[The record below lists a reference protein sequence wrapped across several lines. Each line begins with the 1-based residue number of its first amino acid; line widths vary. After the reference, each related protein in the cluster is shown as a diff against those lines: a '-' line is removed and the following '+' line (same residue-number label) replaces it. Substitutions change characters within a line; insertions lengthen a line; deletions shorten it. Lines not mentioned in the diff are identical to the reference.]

1 MDDTEF
7 QDLLSRFKVV
17 RTRDHRASNLRDGS
31 SRASAS
37 AAASAASSAI
47 TAGGARR
54 GNANEPG
61 SAARAEPRFFD
72 ELSKLLRKQLGPR
85 EAEGML
91 QAFAKHH
98 REVVDSLSKDE
109 LEQLAQA
116 ST

>member
-7 QDLLSRFKVV
+7 QDLLSRFKIV
-17 RTRDHRASNLRDGS
+17 RPRDHRASNLRDGS

-37 AAASAASSAI
+37 ASAI
-47 TAGGARR
+47 TAGGAAGGARR

-85 EAEGML
+85 EAEGVL

>member
-37 AAASAASSAI
+37 ASASSAI